1 MKIKILA
8 APFLIVIIITIIIW
22 YIYPAY
28 TNGFDGV
35 REKRAKLLIQESLA
49 KNLEN
54 TINNAELLKADLVA
68 NYLENGAVFSYI
80 PSNKEEEKIIENLN
94 SLSKD
99 STLSVLNISVS
110 EAKEEAVA
118 AVVEAVTAGLSANP
132 IPGLAPD
139 APVQA
144 PITPKAESRKLE
156 VKLSVIGD
164 YGNIKILIDKIQ
176 KLKRFNALST
186 LEIKTF
192 SKEDQS
198 ISESLQ
204 ANITL
209 EFNYLKELKR
219 LVDGDINN
227 PVFATGVFNKQVVG
241 KIKSSRSINVNNVSP
256 GQKSGNN
263 PFIIAK

>member
-8 APFLIVIIITIIIW
+8 APFLIVVIITMIIW

-28 TNGFDGV
+28 SNGFDGV
-35 REKRAKLLIQESLA
+35 KEKRAKLLIQEDLA

-54 TINNAELLKADLVA
+54 TINNAGLLKADLIA
-68 NYLENGAVFSYI
+68 NSFDNTAVLSYI
-80 PSNKEEEKIIENLN
+80 PQNKEEEKIIENLN
-94 SLSKD
+94 SLATKESV
-99 STLSVLNISVS
+99 LSVLNISVS
-110 EAKEEAVA
+110 EVKEDVIVA
-118 AVVEAVTAGLSANP
+118 EAVTAGIPANP
-132 IPGLAPD
+132 VPGLTPD
-139 APVQA
+139 VPVQA
-144 PITPKAESRKLE
+144 PMTPKAEPKKLE
-156 VKLSVIGD
+156 VKLSVIGE

-176 KLKRFNALST
+176 KLKRFNKLAV

-192 SKEDQS
+192 LKEDQS

-227 PVFATGVFNKQVVG
+227 PVFVTGVFNKQVVG
-241 KIKSSRSINVNNVSP
+241 KIKSSRSIDVTNVSP

-263 PFIIAK
+263 PFFIAK

>member
-8 APFLIVIIITIIIW
+8 APFLIVVIITMIIW
-22 YIYPAY
+22 YIYPTY

-68 NYLENGAVFSYI
+68 NYLESGAVFNYI
-80 PSNKEEEKIIENLN
+80 PLNKEEEKIIENLN

-110 EAKEEAVA
+110 EAKEAVA
-118 AVVEAVTAGLSANP
+118 VTEAVTTGLSANP
-132 IPGLAPD
+132 ISGLAPD

-144 PITPKAESRKLE
+144 PITPKAEPRKLE

>member
-8 APFLIVIIITIIIW
+8 APFLIVIIITMIIW

-35 REKRAKLLIQESLA
+35 REKKAKLLIQESLA

-80 PSNKEEEKIIENLN
+80 PSDKEEEKIIENLN

-99 STLSVLNISVS
+99 SALSVLNISIS
-110 EAKEEAVA
+110 EAKEAVA
-118 AVVEAVTAGLSANP
+118 VTEAATAGLSVNP
-132 IPGLAPD
+132 IPGLTPD
-139 APVQA
+139 APIQA

-241 KIKSSRSINVNNVSP
+241 KIKSSRSIDVNNVSP